1 VLEVAVG
8 GGQFFSSLSNI
19 AGLKRCVGVD
29 LSERMLA
36 RTRKRLVAAG
46 DKQINLCRTNALSLP
61 FPGASF
67 DMLFNLYMM
76 DLLLEEDF
84 PVVLREFAR
93 VLRPGGRLV
102 VLSMAEQA
110 RMMNAIWIW
119 LYRCSPVI
127 VGGCRPVPLT
137 RMLAAE
143 GWRINLRELISQCGF
158 RSELVVA
165 TFAPEGLQ

>member
-1 VLEVAVG
+1 
-8 GGQFFSSLSNI
+8 
-19 AGLKRCVGVD
+19 
-29 LSERMLA
+29 
-36 RTRKRLVAAG
+36 
-46 DKQINLCRTNALSLP
+46 
-61 FPGASF
+61 
-67 DMLFNLYMM
+67 MLFNLYMM

-110 RMMNAIWIW
+110 RMMNTIWMW

-127 VGGCRPVPLT
+127 VGGCRPVSV
-137 RMLAAE
+137 RGMLVADR
-143 GWRINLRELISQCGF
+143 WRINLREVISQCGF

-165 TFAPEGLQ
+165 TFAAENPQ